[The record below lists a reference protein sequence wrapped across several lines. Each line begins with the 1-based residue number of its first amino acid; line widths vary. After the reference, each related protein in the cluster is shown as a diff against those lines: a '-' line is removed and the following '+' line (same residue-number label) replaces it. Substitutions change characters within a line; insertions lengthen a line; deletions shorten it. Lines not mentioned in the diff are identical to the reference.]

1 MAATGWSASLDTGHS
16 DVDEQHRE
24 IFRLHAAAVDAARGD
39 GRATKECLQDLLD
52 RTAEHFAFEERLM
65 SATAYAGRERHVEA
79 HRTFMRDVLALVA
92 EAARDGTSGL
102 VRLWLESR
110 YASWWRLHVRTND
123 LALAAHV
130 RSLPSPEPAPAA
142 APRPTTA

>member
-1 MAATGWSASLDTGHS
+1 
-16 DVDEQHRE
+16 
-24 IFRLHAAAVDAARGD
+24 
-39 GRATKECLQDLLD
+39 
-52 RTAEHFAFEERLM
+52 M
-65 SATAYAGRERHVEA
+65 SETAYAGRERHAEA

-110 YASWWRLHVRTND
+110 YASWWKLHVRTND

-130 RSLPSPEPAPAA
+130 RSIPAPAA
-142 APRPTTA
+142 APRATTE